1 MINKKYQFGHLKTGF
16 HNTRNGVTCD
26 NQIMYYYVML
36 CVFVLKLLR
45 HACLCQNMHS
55 DIRVTDYN
63 QGEKYQNT
71 LLCRV
76 YVDYNTCVYNLRYHY
91 VVTLQAE
98 LIQIKQ
104 PIVEIVANNT
114 NYVMFIS
121 NSNMYYLMVS
131 NLAAPMK
138 SETAKSNALDFGDHT
153 EKVNYY
159 VYKKCNQTIYRIPRH
174 LMIIV
179 TLVI

>member
-1 MINKKYQFGHLKTGF
+1 MKGNTVFRYITLLLFLSHSSQPYQLINKKYQFGHLKTGF

-26 NQIMYYYVML
+26 NQNMYYYVML
-36 CVFVLKLLR
+36 YVIVLKLLR

-55 DIRVTDYN
+55 GIRVTDYN

-71 LLCRV
+71 LLCRD

-114 NYVMFIS
+114 NYVIFIS
-121 NSNMYYLMVS
+121 SGLVS
-131 NLAAPMK
+131 PNL
-138 SETAKSNALDFGDHT
+138 
-153 EKVNYY
+153 
-159 VYKKCNQTIYRIPRH
+159 
-174 LMIIV
+174 IV
-179 TLVI
+179 TVSRMSAGKFFK

>member
-1 MINKKYQFGHLKTGF
+1 MKGNTVFRYITLLLFLSLSPQPYQLIYKKYQFGHLKTGGF
-16 HNTRNGVTCD
+16 HNTRNGVTNCD
-26 NQIMYYYVML
+26 NQNMYYYVML
-36 CVFVLKLLR
+36 YVIVLKLLR

-55 DIRVTDYN
+55 GIRVTDYN

-104 PIVEIVANNT
+104 PIVEIVANT
-114 NYVMFIS
+114 NYVIFIS

-138 SETAKSNALDFGDHT
+138 RQSSRA
-153 EKVNYY
+153 
-159 VYKKCNQTIYRIPRH
+159 
-174 LMIIV
+174 
-179 TLVI
+179 

>member
-1 MINKKYQFGHLKTGF
+1 MHVYAKICIQIYGSLSI
-16 HNTRNGVTCD
+16 TRGKSTKIHC
-26 NQIMYYYVML
+26 
-36 CVFVLKLLR
+36 CVGPWITV
-45 HACLCQNMHS
+45 
-55 DIRVTDYN
+55 
-63 QGEKYQNT
+63 
-71 LLCRV
+71 
-76 YVDYNTCVYNLRYHY
+76 TCVYNLRYHY

-153 EKVNYY
+153 EKVNYHVY